1 VGRRSAGA
9 VLLVVGV
16 LAASCGSEPQ
26 PRAPSA
32 PRVEPIPAE
41 ALPGRA
47 AQPTELDVREISMDA
62 VDVDELEALLE
73 SAGFL
78 AGTERRFSRTV
89 GGRRMTLARILV
101 FDTVRG
107 AKAYLGWLE
116 DHVDD
121 VIGNSRP
128 VDGLSVP
135 DGTIVFVHE
144 PNPCCHSETRLVLA
158 AWNEG
163 ETVKT
168 LELGG
173 QVFNTSVV
181 PELISSLER
190 AV

>member
-1 VGRRSAGA
+1 MGRRSAGA
-9 VLLVVGV
+9 ALLVAGV
-16 LAASCGSEPQ
+16 LAASCGSELQ
-26 PRAPSA
+26 PRAPGT
-32 PRVEPIPAE
+32 PRIEPIPAG

-47 AQPTELDVREISMDA
+47 AQPKELDAHEVSMDA

-73 SAGFL
+73 GAGFV
-78 AGTERRFSRTV
+78 AGTERRYSRTV

-101 FDTVRG
+101 FETARG

-121 VIGNSRP
+121 VIGNARP

-135 DGTIVFVHE
+135 DGTIVFVHQ
-144 PNPCCHSETRLVLA
+144 PNPCCHGETRLVLA
-158 AWNEG
+158 AWKHG
-163 ETVKT
+163 DTVKT

-173 QVFNTSVV
+173 QVVRTSPV
-181 PELISSLER
+181 PELISSLDR